1 MHKAVYKNIF
11 VANELEFVS
20 DGNLL
25 SIEIIPLKFIE
36 SSIKEEN
43 GFNSF
48 PLVISLIFIKRITEL
63 TFNLFGHE
71 EGASLHCFVASSRWQ
86 GSTTWQ
92 SPQNLQ
98 KKFGL
103 GHGLAEKTVEVLS
116 SPYFKKLLTDDF
128 DGFKGLYWLRLWN
141 LINDMIAPWD
151 YLTISL

>member
-36 SSIKEEN
+36 SSIKEKN

-71 EGASLHCFVASSRWQ
+71 EGASLH
-86 GSTTWQ
+86 
-92 SPQNLQ
+92 
-98 KKFGL
+98 
-103 GHGLAEKTVEVLS
+103 VLS
-116 SPYFKKLLTDDF
+116 PLLDDKEVQLDSLHKISKK
-128 DGFKGLYWLRLWN
+128 
-141 LINDMIAPWD
+141 
-151 YLTISL
+151 SLD